1 MSTDEVERFFACLQR
16 YFKRCR
22 MKEREDVVV
31 RNVSLGRPPNLEVEM
46 FAMRKL
52 FGTLGQPIKC
62 QEFAWTKRQKTGV
75 DWSF

>member
-1 MSTDEVERFFACLQR
+1 
-16 YFKRCR
+16 
-22 MKEREDVVV
+22 MKEREDE
-31 RNVSLGRPPNLEVEM
+31 RNVSLGRPPNLVVEM